1 MELRL
6 LLRQQPQV
14 AVARTL
20 RRREAGQRD
29 DPAGERDEDRG
40 PDERVEEGG
49 QGAGAGHVWLWFGW
63 EGSFFFREREIRIFL
78 SVSGDRRSFSL
89 CRSFYLPLSFSAFS
103 ALSKPPLRS
112 PPRRGD
118 REKARA
124 QDRVCAHL
132 GVFFLE
138 GGGLVCVACSLSLND
153 SAAKKKKCCEQI
165 SKEKSEFF
173 FFFRFRALFLGYFF
187 PQGSSRAASPSPSP
201 PKTTKNSLKH

>member
-173 FFFRFRALFLGYFF
+173 FSFASALF
-187 PQGSSRAASPSPSP
+187 SSVTSSHKAPLAP
-201 PKTTKNSLKH
+201 PHLLPAPRKPPRIH